1 MGGRRRSATPE
12 EGVPWGR
19 EVPHYRCAICLVKVP
34 CADTLASHLRGKDHM
49 KRCKQVEES
58 AKSGREPTSWAGQG
72 ERRARQPSQGE
83 REELEPGG
91 PEEGEGGA
99 PEGGGPATPHLAPW
113 PGAGQ
118 PEGAGEVQG
127 APRGAGQGADG
138 GAGGQ
143 VSPSLGGLDTFCT
156 LVPQCTRSGGMKHIF
171 AYVSLEL
178 LLDPFGPKMIAWDY
192 F

>member
-83 REELEPGG
+83 REELEALRR
-91 PEEGEGGA
+91 EKAELQREV
-99 PEGGGPATPHLAPW
+99 
-113 PGAGQ
+113 GQ
-118 PEGAGEVQG
+118 RPPTLLLGQVQG
-127 APRGAGQGADG
+127 NQRELVRCRA
-138 GAGGQ
+138 
-143 VSPSLGGLDTFCT
+143 LHGGLAREQMEER
-156 LVPQCTRSGGMKHIF
+156 VAR
-171 AYVSLEL
+171 
-178 LLDPFGPKMIAWDY
+178 
-192 F
+192 